1 MSEGLSQAAPMV
13 LTIGHSTRALEFFIR
28 MLKAHEVTMVVD
40 IRTVPR
46 SKHNPQ
52 FNKETLPDE
61 LKAAGIEYVHMPGL
75 GGLRHPRSDSP
86 NTGWRNN
93 SFRGFADYMQ
103 TEEFKENL
111 KTLIIIAGQG
121 GRIALMCAEAVPWR
135 CHRSLI
141 ADALVIRGIKV
152 EHITSLSR
160 TQPHK
165 LTPFASVKDLH
176 ITYPPGNSEPAESP
190 EYTLLSHPY

>member
-1 MSEGLSQAAPMV
+1 M
-13 LTIGHSTRALEFFIR
+13 TIGHSTRALEFFIR
-28 MLKAHEVTMVVD
+28 MLKAHEVMKVID

-46 SKHNPQ
+46 SRQNPQ

-61 LKAAGIEYVHMPGL
+61 LKSAGIEYVHMPAL
-75 GGLRHPRSDSP
+75 GGLRHPLPDSQ
-86 NTGWRNN
+86 NKGWKNN

-103 TEEFKENL
+103 TEEFVDNL
-111 KTLIIIAGQG
+111 KTLVNLAGQE
-121 GRIALMCAEAVPWR
+121 RCALMCAEAVPWR

-165 LTPFASVKDLH
+165 LTPFASVKDFN
-176 ITYPPGNSEPAESP
+176 ITYPPGNSEPAESI

>member
-1 MSEGLSQAAPMV
+1 MSGSLPQTVPQV
-13 LTIGHSTRALEFFIR
+13 LTIGHSTRTLEFFIR

-46 SKHNPQ
+46 SRHNPQ

-61 LKAAGIEYVHMPGL
+61 LKAAGVEYIHMPGL

-103 TEEFKENL
+103 TEDFKENL
-111 KTLIIIAGQG
+111 KTLINLA
-121 GRIALMCAEAVPWR
+121 RRERCALMCAEAVPWR

-141 ADALVIRGIKV
+141 ADALVIRDIKV
-152 EHITSLSR
+152 EHIISLSR

-176 ITYPPGNSEPAESP
+176 ITYPHGNSEPAESM
-190 EYTLLSHPY
+190 EYTHLSHPY

>member
-1 MSEGLSQAAPMV
+1 M
-13 LTIGHSTRALEFFIR
+13 TIGHSTRTLEFFIR
-28 MLKAHEVTMVVD
+28 MLKAHEVTLVVD

-61 LKAAGIEYVHMPGL
+61 LKAAGIKYIHMPGL
-75 GGLRHPRSDSP
+75 GGLRHPLPDSQ
-86 NTGWRNN
+86 NTGWKNN

-103 TEEFKENL
+103 TEEFEDNL
-111 KTLIIIAGQG
+111 KTLINLAGQ

-141 ADALVIRGIKV
+141 ADALVIRDIKV
-152 EHITSLSR
+152 EHIMSLSR

-176 ITYPPGNSEPAESP
+176 ITYPPGNSEPVESP
-190 EYTLLSHPY
+190 AYTLLSHPY

>member
-1 MSEGLSQAAPMV
+1 V

-40 IRTVPR
+40 IRTIPR
-46 SKHNPQ
+46 SRHNPQ
-52 FNKETLPDE
+52 FNKETLPE
-61 LKAAGIEYVHMPGL
+61 KLKAAGIEYMHIPGL
-75 GGLRHPRSDSP
+75 GGLRRPRQDSP
-86 NTGWRNN
+86 NAGWKNA
-93 SFRGFADYMQ
+93 SFRGFADHMQ
-103 TEEFKENL
+103 TEEFKDNL
-111 KTLIIIAGQG
+111 KTLINLAGQE
-121 GRIALMCAEAVPWR
+121 RCTLMCAEAVPWR

-176 ITYPPGNSEPAESP
+176 ITYPPGNSGSVESP
-190 EYTLLSHPY
+190 VYTHLSHPY

>member
-1 MSEGLSQAAPMV
+1 MIGSISQTAPTV

-40 IRTVPR
+40 IRTIPR
-46 SKHNPQ
+46 SRHNPQ
-52 FNKETLPDE
+52 FNKETLPE
-61 LKAAGIEYVHMPGL
+61 KLKAAGIEYMHIPGL
-75 GGLRHPRSDSP
+75 GGLRRPRQDSP
-86 NTGWRNN
+86 NAGWKNA
-93 SFRGFADYMQ
+93 SFRGFADHMQ
-103 TEEFKENL
+103 TEEFKDNL
-111 KTLIIIAGQG
+111 KTLINLAGQE
-121 GRIALMCAEAVPWR
+121 RCALMCAEAVPWR

-141 ADALVIRGIKV
+141 ADALVIRGIEV

-176 ITYPPGNSEPAESP
+176 ITYPPGNSKPVESP
-190 EYTLLSHPY
+190 AYTLLSHPY